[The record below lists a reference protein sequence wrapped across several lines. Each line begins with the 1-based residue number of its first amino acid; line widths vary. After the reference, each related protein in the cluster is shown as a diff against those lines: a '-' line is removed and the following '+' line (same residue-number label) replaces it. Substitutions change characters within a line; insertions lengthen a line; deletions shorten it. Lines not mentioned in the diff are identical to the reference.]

1 MKLYLKKEL
10 NFNEIIDSQKS
21 QELHDTNQLTGDK
34 WIQKANFTT
43 GLTQMEQCLY
53 FKILKPGNFYE
64 SELSL
69 KQYDVNTFELLP
81 PSYIIKCENG
91 QWVKFN
97 SDAIK
102 YYFFTIEELREN
114 KLIELGI

>member
-10 NFNEIIDSQKS
+10 NFNDRPKS
-21 QELHDTNQLTGDK
+21 ETLEK
-34 WIQKANFTT
+34 EVVNFSFS
-43 GLTQMEQCLY
+43 LMEQCLY

-69 KQYDVNTFELLP
+69 KQYDVNTFALSP
-81 PSYIIKCENG
+81 PSYIVKCENG
-91 QWVKFN
+91 QWVKFT

>member
-10 NFNEIIDSQKS
+10 NFNDRPKS
-21 QELHDTNQLTGDK
+21 ETLEK
-34 WIQKANFTT
+34 EVVNFSFS
-43 GLTQMEQCLY
+43 LMEQCLY
-53 FKILKPGNFYE
+53 FNILKPGNFYE
-64 SELSL
+64 SEL
-69 KQYDVNTFELLP
+69 NTFELLS
-81 PSYIIKCENG
+81 PSYIVKCENG